1 MAPSKSIHRQAPKN
15 SERGEKEHYLD
26 PGTRRVNLKQS
37 ALRVPGEAPEP
48 APSSQALLSFML
60 REDAHP
66 PDASWLHLLLTAGDR
81 PQLA

>member
-1 MAPSKSIHRQAPKN
+1 MLSFSPVTGSPLKWHQVNPYIDKPRSTQK
-15 SERGEKEHYLD
+15 GEKKEHYLD

-37 ALRVPGEAPEP
+37 ALQVPGEAPEP

-66 PDASWLHLLLTAGDR
+66 PDAS
-81 PQLA
+81 